1 MQCKE
6 WDDANSELFKESHD
20 AAVQKNSYKGRLYEL
35 ISASLKSGGN
45 AKSQENPASTLLLS
59 SGNAGSCCKGWYPC
73 FCDGLSYFLRIC
85 RIRFASPAPGKQ
97 ERKSRSLYTGILD
110 SFLSK
115 LHSGRND
122 RDIHDRG
129 EIESFHGKRPH
140 FSLHT
145 FILHKPL
152 LFTTSSQK
160 IFYSASPS
168 FRPWPVSRQ

>member
-20 AAVQKNSYKGRLYEL
+20 AAVQKNPYKGRLCEL

-59 SGNAGSCCKGWYPC
+59 SGNAGSCCMWMVSV
-73 FCDGLSYFLRIC
+73 LLRWVI
-85 RIRFASPAPGKQ
+85 IFFTNLQNPFRFPGAG
-97 ERKSRSLYTGILD
+97 EREGKIGSLYTGILD

-129 EIESFHGKRPH
+129 E
-140 FSLHT
+140 
-145 FILHKPL
+145 
-152 LFTTSSQK
+152 
-160 IFYSASPS
+160 
-168 FRPWPVSRQ
+168 